1 MLTNRALLIIYQ
13 FIFCFL
19 LLPSLLFAQQ
29 KRPKIGYAFGGGGA
43 KGLAEIGVLKVLE
56 EAGIRPDYVTG
67 TSIGSIVGGLY
78 AIGYSVEDLEKLAGD
93 IDWNYY
99 FNDEIN
105 RVDLPIGERLTSDRY
120 QLKLNIEDGGIKLPG
135 GFVQGQKVGLL
146 LSQLTLPVHGVN
158 DFDEFDIPFRCVA
171 ADFET
176 GEAVVLGKGSLAKS
190 IRASMSIPS
199 VFEPIE
205 IDGKLLVDGGI
216 VRNLPVEEVIDMG
229 ADIVIA
235 IDVTSPLY
243 QKDELSS
250 FVTVLEQSGSYG
262 LASSVD
268 VSKELADVFIHPEI
282 DEFGALDFGNNDT
295 LIALGEKAAREKLPE
310 ILALLNSYEKAPLS
324 PRGVVIP
331 ESFAIDNI
339 FVKGTSEASRQLSD
353 KIANIQTKKGFSVQK
368 VEERIK
374 VLFGSNYIK
383 DAYYEVIEGDEGIY
397 ELDIEANL
405 ESGKYMQISAN
416 YDSDLK
422 AAFLLNSTYRSK
434 GLRAVKL
441 SADLKLS
448 ENPLLLAEYHVH
460 SNSKAN
466 LGLNLKLKLNHYPAF
481 YYDED
486 GDLDESFKLTHYS
499 TNMDVFTT
507 FGQHAKLSG
516 GLGLER
522 YTQRLKLF
530 EGDTK
535 DLVLNQAI
543 ATVGFLR
550 DNQDRILF
558 PTKGSYLSLD
568 GKFAFEGSLKESRN
582 RNKVKLGDFN
592 KFARFQF
599 RTVFPVSPQFA
610 IEWYNDAGWI
620 DFEQDNY
627 LNLFYLGRTVP
638 GELTHVE
645 LIGLDYAEIAVTSY
659 AFSGIKLRVNP
670 KPSIFAAA
678 IFNYGQYK
686 ANSFIQVIEEETV
699 ISEAISD
706 KIIGVGGELGFIT
719 PIGPGRITAEY
730 NTEQKRANF
739 SLHLGY
745 AF

>member
-1 MLTNRALLIIYQ
+1 MKKLFTTQLFLLG
-13 FIFCFL
+13 L
-19 LLPSLLFAQQ
+19 LLPTLLLSQS

-56 EAGIRPDYVTG
+56 EAGIRPDYITG

-78 AIGYSVEDLEKLAGD
+78 AIGYSVEDLEKLAGET
-93 IDWNYY
+93 DWNYY

-105 RVDLPIGERLTSDRY
+105 RVDLPIGERLLSDRY
-120 QLKLNIEDGGIKLPG
+120 QLKLNIENGGIKLPG

-146 LSQLTLPVHGVN
+146 LSKLTLPVHGIT

-216 VRNLPVEEVIDMG
+216 VRNLPVEEVKAMG
-229 ADIVIA
+229 ADIIIA

-243 QKDELSS
+243 KKDELSS

-262 LASSVD
+262 LASSVE
-268 VSKELADVFIHPEI
+268 VSKELADIFIHPEI
-282 DEFGALDFGNNDT
+282 DKFGALDFDNNDT
-295 LIALGEKAAREKLPE
+295 LITLGEKAAREKLPE
-310 ILALLNSYEKAPLS
+310 ILALLAKYEEDEVLS
-324 PRGVVIP
+324 PRGITIP
-331 ESFAIDNI
+331 ETFNIDNI
-339 FVKGTSEASRQLSD
+339 FVKGTSEESRQLSD
-353 KIANIQTKKGFSVQK
+353 KIANAQTKKGFSIEK

-383 DAYYEVIEGDEGIY
+383 DAYYEVLEGEDGMY
-397 ELDIEANL
+397 ELDIDANL

-422 AAFLLNSTYRSK
+422 AALLLNGTYRSR
-434 GLRAVKL
+434 GLRAAKL
-441 SADLKLS
+441 SADVKFS
-448 ENPLLLAEYHVH
+448 EHPLLLADYIVH
-460 SNSKAN
+460 SNAKAN
-466 LGLNLKLKLNHYPAF
+466 LGVDLKLKLNHYPAF
-481 YYDED
+481 YYDEN
-486 GDLDESFKLTHYS
+486 GDVDESFKLTHYS
-499 TNMDVFTT
+499 TTLDVFTA
-507 FGQHAKLSG
+507 FGQHSKASAG
-516 GLGLER
+516 IGVER

-530 EGDTK
+530 EGDTR
-535 DLVLNQAI
+535 DLALNQAI
-543 ATVGFLR
+543 ARIGFLR
-550 DNQDRILF
+550 DNQDRVLF

-568 GKFAFEGSLKESRN
+568 GKFAFAGNLKENITRN
-582 RNKVKLGDFN
+582 ETTLNDFN
-592 KFARFQF
+592 TFARFQF
-599 RTVFPVSPQFA
+599 RKVFPVSPQFA
-610 IEWYNDAGWI
+610 IVWYNDAGWI
-620 DFEQDNY
+620 DFEQDNF

-638 GELTHVE
+638 DELTHVE
-645 LIGLDYAEIAVTSY
+645 FIGLDYSELAVTSY
-659 AFSGIKLRVNP
+659 ALSGIKLRLAP
-670 KPSIFAAA
+670 KPNIFAAA
-678 IFNYGQYK
+678 IFNYGQFK
-686 ANSFIQVIEEETV
+686 ANSFLQVIDEESV

-719 PIGPGRITAEY
+719 PIGPGRLTAEY